1 MEDFSDYELIC
12 QYLAGDEGAFESL
25 YTRHRKVLYGYL
37 NGLLPGRNTEA
48 DEIFQL
54 TWIKVIDQLKNY
66 RDQGCFTAWL
76 FRIARN
82 LLIDRVRKNKHADA
96 MTSLDREDVPLV
108 AAPPG
113 SEPWRTLDETDLGNA
128 IRNALAELPAE
139 QREVFLMRSDA
150 KMPFKKIAE
159 VQQCSINT
167 VLARMQYALKR
178 LRARLGSLDKGGLI
192 Q

>member
-1 MEDFSDYELIC
+1 MGDFSDYELIC
-12 QYLAGDEGAFESL
+12 QYLAGDEQAFETL

-37 NGLLPGRNTEA
+37 SGLLPGRSAEA

-54 TWIKVIDQLKNY
+54 TWLKVIDQLKNY

-82 LLIDRVRKNKHADA
+82 LLIDRVRKNKHADS
-96 MTSLDREDVPLV
+96 MTSLDREDVPLP

-113 SEPWRTLDETDLGNA
+113 SEPWRTMDEADLGRA
-128 IRNALAELPAE
+128 IRNALAELPEE
-139 QREVFLMRSDA
+139 QQEVFLMRSDA
-150 KMPFKKIAE
+150 ELPFKEIAR

-167 VLARMQYALKR
+167 VLARMQYALKH
-178 LRARLGSLDKGGLI
+178 LRKSLSSLDKGGLI